1 MRRNSFQESGH
12 DVMEVSDL
20 WGIGNEQFPHLE
32 SEELQSEA
40 WGKKPQRYP
49 TSLLPP
55 DRVEKVVRRRASGG
69 ELGEAVRPWKTR
81 TALQTHLT

>member
-40 WGKKPQRYP
+40 WGEEA
-49 TSLLPP
+49 SALPYISAP
-55 DRVEKVVRRRASGG
+55 S
-69 ELGEAVRPWKTR
+69 
-81 TALQTHLT
+81 